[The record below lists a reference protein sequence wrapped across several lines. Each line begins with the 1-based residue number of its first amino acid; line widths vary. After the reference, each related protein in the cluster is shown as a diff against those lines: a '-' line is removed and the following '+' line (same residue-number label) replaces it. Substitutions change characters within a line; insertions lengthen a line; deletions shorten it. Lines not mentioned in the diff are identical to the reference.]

1 MWIEDLVEGI
11 KLEMVYI
18 PAGTFIMGS
27 PGDEKGRQRNEEPR
41 REVTIQPFL
50 MGRYTV
56 TQAQW
61 RYVSTLPRV
70 QIDLASDPSYFKG
83 DLRPVERISWYE
95 AREFCARLSK
105 ATNREYRLP
114 SESEWEYACRAGT
127 TTPFYFGETIT
138 TELANYYDGS
148 VVYGREP
155 KGIYREKT
163 TEVGTFP
170 PNAYGLFDMHGNI
183 WEWCADHF
191 HENYRRAL
199 GNESA
204 WLSSDENARRVVRG
218 GSWFN
223 FPQYCRSAN
232 RTPLPPDNRGV
243 SDERDSSNVGFRI
256 VCVPKEI
263 IFP

>member
-1 MWIEDLVEGI
+1 MWIEGLGERI

-138 TELANYYDGS
+138 TELANYDGS
-148 VVYGREP
+148 LVYGRGS

-163 TEVGTFP
+163 TEVETFP
-170 PNAYGLFDMHGNI
+170 ANAYGLFDMHGNI

-191 HENYRRAL
+191 HENYKRAL
-199 GNESA
+199 RNETA
-204 WLSSDENARRVVRG
+204 WLSSDENARRVIRG
-218 GSWFN
+218 GSWYSSPKF
-223 FPQYCRSAN
+223 CRSAN
-232 RTPLPPDNRGV
+232 RTPLPPHERGDP
-243 SDERDSSNVGFRI
+243 SGIEGTGFRI
-256 VCVPKEI
+256 VCVPESNL
-263 IFP
+263 FQ